1 MSAAQTPAER
11 LRSAGLYAKKGW
23 GQNFLHDRGIQAR
36 IAGAAANG
44 LPVGARILEVGAGLG
59 DLTEALLATG
69 RQVLALERDRDLIP
83 LLEERFTGAD
93 GFELVAANALTFEL
107 PDAPVSWS
115 VVGNLPYHISSKIIF
130 HLLDQTPRW
139 SRLTVMLQ
147 RELAERALART
158 PGKNW
163 SAFGARLARRC
174 EVRLVCSVPS
184 DAFTPAP
191 RVESTVVQLVPRDP
205 GDGLDERAY
214 DRAVHLAF
222 AKRRKTLRNNLR
234 ATYASDSDALD
245 GLFADLELPPSIR
258 GEALTID
265 QLADLARRLP
275 PG

>member
-1 MSAAQTPAER
+1 MSDSQTPSER
-11 LRSAGLYAKKGW
+11 LRAAGLYAKKAW

-36 IAGAAANG
+36 IAGAAAAG
-44 LPVGARILEVGAGLG
+44 MPEGARILEIGAGLG
-59 DLTEALLATG
+59 DLTQALIATG
-69 RQVLALERDRDLIP
+69 KPVLALERDRDLIP
-83 LLEERFTGAD
+83 LLEARFAEVD

-107 PDAPVSWS
+107 PEATEPWS

-130 HLLDQTPRW
+130 HMLGFSERW
-139 SRLTVMLQ
+139 RQLTVMLQ
-147 RELAERALART
+147 RELADRALARG

-184 DAFTPAP
+184 GAFTPAP

-205 GDGLDERAY
+205 GDGLDEAAY

-234 ATYASDSDALD
+234 STFDNDAAALD
-245 GLFADLELPPSIR
+245 QLFVALDVPPAVR

-275 PG
+275 PA